1 MATDPVVSWL
11 KQSLP
16 CRDSQIEQL
25 YNLLSGKDEFAV
37 PNVYVCGA
45 ASTGKSAVVTS
56 MLHKLGIKHAT
67 VNLIECYT
75 SKILFE
81 NILNKFSEHTFDST
95 NPVPYAK
102 CDNVM
107 DFISHLKGI
116 EGLDKAVLVLDK
128 AEEIKELTDLNI
140 TVILISDIVF
150 EKYYNKSTHIEPL
163 KVYFPQYNK
172 DELLEIL
179 TLDFDYVKQ
188 LTATETTIDFDVDF
202 YKNYLSL
209 FLSVFYR
216 ACRDLC
222 ELRYMSRVNFSK
234 YLQPVIK
241 KQCSVSDSM
250 VLWRNIA
257 PILKNSLEVLY
268 LRVDVTNDQM
278 NSAAHSL
285 ELPYYAK
292 YLLVA
297 AYLASY
303 NSVKDDKKLFVRN
316 AGKKSKSVR
325 EIRTNSKVSEQL
337 NTQLGP
343 KPFTFDRLLAIFY
356 AILEEKVGFNN
367 NLLVQVSSLVELRLL
382 VLSTVGDGTSL
393 DGQKY
398 KCNVSFDF
406 IHSISKTI
414 GFNIRKYL
422 SDFRHL

>member
-1 MATDPVVSWL
+1 
-11 KQSLP
+11 
-16 CRDSQIEQL
+16 
-25 YNLLSGKDEFAV
+25 
-37 PNVYVCGA
+37 
-45 ASTGKSAVVTS
+45 

-128 AEEIKELTDLNI
+128 AEELRNMDANLLPVFLRIKELTDLNI

-150 EKYYNKSTHIEPL
+150 EKYFNKSTHIEPL

-303 NSVKDDKKLFVRN
+303 NSIKMIKN
-316 AGKKSKSVR
+316 
-325 EIRTNSKVSEQL
+325 
-337 NTQLGP
+337 
-343 KPFTFDRLLAIFY
+343 
-356 AILEEKVGFNN
+356 
-367 NLLVQVSSLVELRLL
+367 
-382 VLSTVGDGTSL
+382 
-393 DGQKY
+393 
-398 KCNVSFDF
+398 
-406 IHSISKTI
+406 
-414 GFNIRKYL
+414 YL
-422 SDFRHL
+422 SEMPGKSQRV